1 MKLDFSKTNK
11 IFNIFLIL
19 LFIVILIDLDPA
31 LTYVISIIKTPL
43 LLIYLVST
51 ALILYEFLHKFHGH
65 LNEKNRLK
73 SAHKDIQDALN
84 QLSHDEKYFLSL
96 FTEKQVL
103 ELSFDPKN
111 PTIQILLSQKLIID
125 LNKFEGAKK
134 HYRIH
139 PNVYRYLRT
148 HPKVLY

>member
-1 MKLDFSKTNK
+1 M
-11 IFNIFLIL
+11 
-19 LFIVILIDLDPA
+19 VVLIDLDPA
-31 LTYVISIIKTPL
+31 LTYVISIITTPL

-84 QLSHDEKYFLSL
+84 QLSPDEKYFLSL
-96 FTEKQVL
+96 FTEKQAL

-111 PTIQILLSQKLIID
+111 PTIQI
-125 LNKFEGAKK
+125 
-134 HYRIH
+134 
-139 PNVYRYLRT
+139 
-148 HPKVLY
+148 